1 MFLNCGVG
9 EDSVPW
15 NAMKP
20 NQSILKEICHEYS
33 SLEEVILKVNLQY
46 FGHLMWRTNS
56 FEKTDA
62 GNDWRQEKEMT
73 EDEMIGWHCWLN

>member
-1 MFLNCGVG
+1 
-9 EDSVPW
+9 
-15 NAMKP
+15 MKP
-20 NQSILKEICHEYS
+20 NQSILKEIRHEYS

-56 FEKTDA
+56 LEKTGA

-73 EDEMIGWHCWLN
+73 EDEMIGWHRWLN